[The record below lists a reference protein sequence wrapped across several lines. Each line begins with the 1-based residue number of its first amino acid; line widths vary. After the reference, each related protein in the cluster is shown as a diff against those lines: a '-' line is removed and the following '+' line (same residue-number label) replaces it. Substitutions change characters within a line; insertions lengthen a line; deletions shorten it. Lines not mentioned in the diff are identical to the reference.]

1 MCLPAHAK
9 ITYLVF
15 LVFTPTNKPTSS
27 VSSAKPTLKTS
38 DEPGQHSLVWVDK
51 TNDLT
56 FPCGAPVS
64 VLMVGDTYL
73 IYHSMIYHWKRT
85 QPLWWLR
92 CRPFSVT
99 TFALCGLSLWNPD
112 GKSTNRAHTY
122 VFVLVQM
129 TVYYMHH
136 VLFLLVG
143 PVFFF
148 CMSLRTP
155 FSQKLMLLDNNHL
168 KPRGCDVFEGGA
180 IDDGFTGSGN
190 TLLPSTLPV
199 NPSGLAAFLILI
211 FLKRWVLQSLAC
223 QA

>member
-1 MCLPAHAK
+1 MWDKCEFASHFIHSYLLLALIGIFPGYLLMCLPAHAK

-15 LVFTPTNKPTSS
+15 LVFTPTNKPTIS

-99 TFALCGLSLWNPD
+99 TFALRGLSLWNPD

-148 CMSLRTP
+148 ACRWEHHSLK
-155 FSQKLMLLDNNHL
+155 S
-168 KPRGCDVFEGGA
+168 
-180 IDDGFTGSGN
+180 
-190 TLLPSTLPV
+190 
-199 NPSGLAAFLILI
+199 
-211 FLKRWVLQSLAC
+211 
-223 QA
+223 

>member
-15 LVFTPTNKPTSS
+15 LVFTPTNKPTIS

-92 CRPFSVT
+92 CLPFSVT

-122 VFVLVQM
+122 VFILVQM
-129 TVYYMHH
+129 TVCITCTMYSS
-136 VLFLLVG
+136 FLWVQ
-143 PVFFF
+143 FFF
-148 CMSLRTP
+148 LHVVENTILS
-155 FSQKLMLLDNNHL
+155 KVN
-168 KPRGCDVFEGGA
+168 A
-180 IDDGFTGSGN
+180 TG
-190 TLLPSTLPV
+190 
-199 NPSGLAAFLILI
+199 
-211 FLKRWVLQSLAC
+211 Q
-223 QA
+223 